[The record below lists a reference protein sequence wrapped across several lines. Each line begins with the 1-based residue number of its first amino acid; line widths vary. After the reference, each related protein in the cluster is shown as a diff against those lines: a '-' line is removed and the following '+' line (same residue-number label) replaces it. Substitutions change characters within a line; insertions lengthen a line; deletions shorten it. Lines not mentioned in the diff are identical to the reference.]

1 MTEHHYTELLH
12 QIQDDS
18 AFWAE
23 VLTSEFTEE
32 LARLMEAEN
41 INRAQLAALVG
52 TKPSYITRVLNGN
65 TNFTALTMARLAHAL
80 GARVAVHLAP
90 KDADVRWNDVWHNEL
105 PFQAGR
111 SAPCTTEGSDV
122 SQDRVEVSWG

>member
-12 QIQDDS
+12 QIQDD
-18 AFWAE
+18 AGFWAE
-23 VLTSEFTEE
+23 VLISEFTEE

-41 INRAQLAALVG
+41 ISRAQLASLVG
-52 TKPSYITRVLNGN
+52 KKPSYITRVLDGN
-65 TNFTALTMARLAHAL
+65 SNFTAMTMARLAHAL

-105 PFQAGR
+105 PFQVGR
-111 SAPCTTEGSDV
+111 SAPCTTVGSDG
-122 SQDRVEVSWG
+122 SHDRVDVNWG